1 MPHFIAEYSANL
13 HADIDFQ
20 DFFTQINTCLGATGV
35 FPLGGIRS
43 RAIRM
48 DDYVIADAQHD
59 YAFIHMTL
67 KVGAGREIET
77 RQRVAEQ
84 LFALIDAY
92 FKPLKDRRL
101 LAISFEMIELDP
113 ILNFKSNNIHQFL
126 SAQHKQHKQAEPTA
140 PEHSHEGQSDA

>member
-1 MPHFIAEYSANL
+1 MPHFIAEYSANIKD
-13 HADIDFQ
+13 DIDFPE
-20 DFFTQINTCLGATGV
+20 FFGKVNQFLGNTGV

-67 KVGAGREIET
+67 KVGAGRDLET
-77 RQRVAEQ
+77 RKGVAES
-84 LFALIDAY
+84 LFKLIEAH
-92 FKPLKDRRL
+92 FQPLKDKRL

-113 ILNFKSNNIHQFL
+113 VLNFKSNNIHQFL
-126 SAQHKQHKQAEPTA
+126 NAQK
-140 PEHSHEGQSDA
+140 

>member
-1 MPHFIAEYSANL
+1 MPHFIAEYSANIKD
-13 HADIDFQ
+13 DIDFQ
-20 DFFTQINTCLGATGV
+20 DFFGQVNTFLGNTGV

-67 KVGAGREIET
+67 KVGAGRDLET
-77 RQRVAEQ
+77 RKGVAEA
-84 LFALIDAY
+84 LFKLIEAH
-92 FKPLKDRRL
+92 FQPLKDKRL

-113 ILNFKSNNIHQFL
+113 VLNFKSNNIHQFL
-126 SAQHKQHKQAEPTA
+126 NAQK
-140 PEHSHEGQSDA
+140 